1 MQQDSL
7 SQMLRVAGSPI
18 TTIVLMV
25 GVAFALLTA
34 VPNLQTVHLPGN
46 QVGYEPVQPVA
57 FSHRLHAGELS
68 VSCLYCHSGAERSRH
83 AGIPAES
90 TCMNCHRFVTATRG
104 AVRAEDEAAQ
114 REHRSVRRI
123 VSPEIQK
130 LYDALALNDKMQ
142 PDPARTPVP
151 IAWIKIHN
159 LPGFTYFNH
168 APHVNAG
175 VKCQTC
181 HGPVETMERVRQVSD
196 LSMGWCVNCH
206 RGVDRAGVDG
216 AGNFTSA
223 PAPAATK
230 AVTPVTRR
238 VYAST
243 DCSTCHY

>member
-1 MQQDSL
+1 MLRDSL
-7 SQMLRVAGSPI
+7 PNILHIATSPI
-18 TTIVLMV
+18 TTMVLV
-25 GVAFALLTA
+25 IGVAFALLTA

-57 FSHRLHAGELS
+57 FSHRLHAGELN

-90 TCMNCHRFVTATRG
+90 TCMNCHRFITNVSG

-114 REHRSVRRI
+114 TEHRAPRRI

-130 LYDALALNDKMQ
+130 LYNALALNDKMQ
-142 PDPARTPVP
+142 RDPSRQLAP
-151 IAWIKIHN
+151 IAWIKVYN
-159 LPGFTYFNH
+159 LPDFVYFNH

-175 VKCQTC
+175 VKCQAC
-181 HGPVETMERVRQVSD
+181 HGPVETMERVRQVND

-206 RGVDRAGVDG
+206 RGVDRAGINGD
-216 AGNFTSA
+216 GNFTSA

-230 AVTPVTRR
+230 AIKPVTRR